1 MSLLNRKGGLG
12 SWGSVC
18 GSVRSC
24 ALAIGLSAL
33 AIGLVGGCAPAGTSA
48 SNSSPR
54 TGLGPLK
61 VFPPDLDPERYS
73 IVVREGRFEEI
84 EGAWLALPQGEVV
97 FNVQHRGTPP
107 ADAATPTPYLSAEQ
121 RAQSPAEV
129 KLGLWIRGAGDARH
143 LLPSFSTGPMYP
155 EVQEDWRVEL
165 PPGDY
170 ELSITMGGRG
180 SALLQVR

>member
-1 MSLLNRKGGLG
+1 MSLLNYIDLL
-12 SWGSVC
+12 WGWPSLR

-24 ALAIGLSAL
+24 VLTLGASVLVL
-33 AIGLVGGCAPAGTSA
+33 GLVGGCAPEGTSA
-48 SNSSPR
+48 SKSDPGP
-54 TGLGPLK
+54 GLGVLK
-61 VFPPDLDPERYS
+61 AFPPDLDPERYS
-73 IVVREGRFEEI
+73 IVVRDGRFEEI
-84 EGAWLALPQGEVV
+84 QGAWLTLPQGEVV

-121 RAQSPAEV
+121 KAQSTDAV
-129 KLGLWIRGAGDARH
+129 KLGLWLRGAGDARH

-155 EVQEDWRVEL
+155 EVQEDWRVQL

-180 SALLQVR
+180 SALLRVR